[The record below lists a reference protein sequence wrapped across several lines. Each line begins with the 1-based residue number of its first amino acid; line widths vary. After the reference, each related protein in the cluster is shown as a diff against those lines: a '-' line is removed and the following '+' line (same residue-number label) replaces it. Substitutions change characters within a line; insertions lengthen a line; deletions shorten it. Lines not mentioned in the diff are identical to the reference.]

1 MTDAAI
7 QADNHTAHH
16 CVSNHPANR
25 IMANFYLPLVEAGV
39 GGQLPRILG
48 LSASPVMKA
57 AASGSEL
64 E

>member
-1 MTDAAI
+1 
-7 QADNHTAHH
+7 
-16 CVSNHPANR
+16 
-25 IMANFYLPLVEAGV
+25 MANFYLPLVEAGV